1 MDDNKLECNSSDD
14 QDAHHEQKSGAEAP
28 LCCLENSETACSNS
42 ASKVPNNPSESALI
56 AAEKIEVLIYYAC
69 DPIIISQM
77 FIALCASLIHHFEL
91 PNGF

>member
-14 QDAHHEQKSGAEAP
+14 QDAHHAALILQTQCQQKSGAEAP

-56 AAEKIEVLIYYAC
+56 AG
-69 DPIIISQM
+69 QM

>member
-1 MDDNKLECNSSDD
+1 MPIKKRSRSL
-14 QDAHHEQKSGAEAP
+14 AVF
-28 LCCLENSETACSNS
+28 CLENSETACSSS
-42 ASKVPNNPSESALI
+42 ASKVPNNPLESALI

>member
-14 QDAHHEQKSGAEAP
+14 QDAHHAALILQTQCQQKSGA
-28 LCCLENSETACSNS
+28 
-42 ASKVPNNPSESALI
+42 ESALI